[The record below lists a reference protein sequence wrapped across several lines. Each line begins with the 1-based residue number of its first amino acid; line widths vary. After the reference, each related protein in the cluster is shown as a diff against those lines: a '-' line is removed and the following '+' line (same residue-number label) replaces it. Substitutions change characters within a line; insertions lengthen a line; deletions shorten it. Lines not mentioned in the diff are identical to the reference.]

1 MKILIAVV
9 FILLIDLQAKACSS
23 CVVGKDMAKCDYY
36 VKKEHNLKYQSNCI
50 AYAKAIDQDGMFAKA
65 SWYYLLGGDKDM
77 AKSSAMKALK
87 IGQHYAAE
95 YMGFVYILENDKKHA
110 EDELKFFKQK
120 VKDVKFAKKDIKNMK
135 SIYKNFDDKFSYQ
148 ILYKK

>member
-1 MKILIAVV
+1 MIKI
-9 FILLIDLQAKACSS
+9 ILFAFLVLIDLQAQACSS
-23 CVVGKDMAKCDYY
+23 CSSGKNMAKCDYY
-36 VKKEHNLKYQSNCI
+36 VKQNHDLKYQKSCI

-65 SWYYLLGGDKDM
+65 SWYYLLGGDKDS
-77 AKSSAMKALK
+77 AKKSAIKALK

-95 YMGFVYILENDKKHA
+95 YMGFVYILGNDKKHA
-110 EDELKFFKQK
+110 KDELRFFKQK

-148 ILYKK
+148 ILYGK